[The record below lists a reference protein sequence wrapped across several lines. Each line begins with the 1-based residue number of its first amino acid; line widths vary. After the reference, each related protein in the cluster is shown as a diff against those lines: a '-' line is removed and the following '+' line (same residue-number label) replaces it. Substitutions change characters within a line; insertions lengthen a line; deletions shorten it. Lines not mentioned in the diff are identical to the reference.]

1 MLTDLWLAAAHQT
14 ATPPEK
20 LTVNCAPETPLAIG
34 DSVQLVRAFA
44 NLLRNANEAEASR
57 ITIETFPSE
66 NAGFVTTR
74 ISDNG
79 IGIPAEMHDKIWAS
93 FFTTK
98 GETHKGMGLAAC
110 LHIISQLGGSIR
122 VESEAEKDTAFIIEL
137 PAAEAQPALTLDNA
151 PSNVSLIA
159 PEGKW
164 ADFIRTTLEN
174 SACTVNKI
182 PDPATDLLLLDEI
195 LAAQTLP
202 SLGKLSGK
210 TLILSAAPRVEKIT
224 EYLQAGIK
232 DVVLKP
238 YTATELKEI
247 LAQFSA

>member
-1 MLTDLWLAAAHQT
+1 
-14 ATPPEK
+14 
-20 LTVNCAPETPLAIG
+20 
-34 DSVQLVRAFA
+34 
-44 NLLRNANEAEASR
+44 
-57 ITIETFPSE
+57 
-66 NAGFVTTR
+66 
-74 ISDNG
+74 
-79 IGIPAEMHDKIWAS
+79 
-93 FFTTK
+93 
-98 GETHKGMGLAAC
+98 
-110 LHIISQLGGSIR
+110 
-122 VESEAEKDTAFIIEL
+122 
-137 PAAEAQPALTLDNA
+137 
-151 PSNVSLIA
+151 LIA